1 MLPGSVAL
9 TYDGGPDPAWTPRLL
24 DLLREHHAKATF
36 FLTGTEAA
44 AHPDLV
50 RRIKDE
56 GHEIGSHTY
65 TDADLG
71 SVSGIRAGLELSLTQ
86 NTLAGTAGVGTPLL
100 RLPHTST
107 TESLCGEQWEAG
119 RRAILD
125 GYVLVAADGP
135 GRSPERGT
143 IRQFTGSAEAV
154 TQTGKLFRTAAGDD
168 LTYTTVSKG
177 LGQPS
182 AVYEVS
188 TLSEW
193 RGTAVVL
200 AQQGSR
206 AFADGMT
213 WLLAVAGVLTLLRL
227 VLLLTVARVHVKRVR
242 AKQAGAAARCA
253 CPRSPIR
260 SR

>member
-107 TESLCGEQWEAG
+107 TESLCGEQW
-119 RRAILD
+119 R
-125 GYVLVAADGP
+125 P
-135 GRSPERGT
+135 GGAPSSTAMSWSQPMALGGARSGAPY
-143 IRQFTGSAEAV
+143 GS
-154 TQTGKLFRTAAGDD
+154 
-168 LTYTTVSKG
+168 S
-177 LGQPS
+177 P
-182 AVYEVS
+182 
-188 TLSEW
+188 
-193 RGTAVVL
+193 
-200 AQQGSR
+200 
-206 AFADGMT
+206 
-213 WLLAVAGVLTLLRL
+213 
-227 VLLLTVARVHVKRVR
+227 AR
-242 AKQAGAAARCA
+242 
-253 CPRSPIR
+253 PRP
-260 SR
+260 